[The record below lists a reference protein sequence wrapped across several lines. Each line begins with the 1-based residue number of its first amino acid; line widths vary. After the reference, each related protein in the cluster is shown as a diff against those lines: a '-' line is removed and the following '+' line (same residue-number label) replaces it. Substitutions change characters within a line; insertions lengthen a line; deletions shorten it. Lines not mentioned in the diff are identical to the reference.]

1 MNAMYPNRLSAM
13 IHHSRVVRNFRNS
26 ERTTPGRPPDTGAVR
41 VAVLTVVLLRGYRQ
55 LFRMRRRA
63 ERCAGHLLVLGTLLL
78 SPHPLRLTRVVQFD
92 GAGLPRRCRRLPL
105 RESSADRALFR
116 PGAHP
121 NSHWQRLAARLRDQP
136 PAPKRGDR
144 QVWPAPSK
152 RRRELV
158 LRAK

>member
-1 MNAMYPNRLSAM
+1 TEVAISRSSGAEIPSEAPAISGSKFNANPRVAAMNAMYPNRLSAM

-78 SPHPLRLTRVVQFD
+78 
-92 GAGLPRRCRRLPL
+92 
-105 RESSADRALFR
+105 
-116 PGAHP
+116 
-121 NSHWQRLAARLRDQP
+121 
-136 PAPKRGDR
+136 
-144 QVWPAPSK
+144 
-152 RRRELV
+152 
-158 LRAK
+158 